1 MDRLP
6 VDSSNLAAV
15 GYDPETRTLE
25 IEFRNGRV
33 YRYFDVPSDVYEE
46 LMAADTLGGYFNR
59 NIRNRYPFEQI
70 L

>member
-1 MDRLP
+1 VDRLP